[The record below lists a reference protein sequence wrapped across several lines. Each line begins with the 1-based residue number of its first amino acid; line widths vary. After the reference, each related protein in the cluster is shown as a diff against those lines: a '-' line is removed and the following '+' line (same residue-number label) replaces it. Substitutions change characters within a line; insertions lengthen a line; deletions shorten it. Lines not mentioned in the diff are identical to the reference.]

1 MNGVAGRQIAT
12 GTKEKGLESTG
23 RAANA
28 YFQEEY
34 KGSNQNMTYKSDGKI
49 DTSKLGTNVGDLVV
63 LDFGKNSKLE
73 KKYKEMKENPVPI
86 LFFSEIR
93 DSIRNKETRKL
104 YDEETFN
111 DIMNDLK
118 KLIREDKILKDMD
131 SKNILEKLD
140 KAMQG

>member
-1 MNGVAGRQIAT
+1 
-12 GTKEKGLESTG
+12 
-23 RAANA
+23 
-28 YFQEEY
+28 
-34 KGSNQNMTYKSDGKI
+34 MTYTFDGKI

-73 KKYKEMKENPVPI
+73 KKYKEMKENSVPI